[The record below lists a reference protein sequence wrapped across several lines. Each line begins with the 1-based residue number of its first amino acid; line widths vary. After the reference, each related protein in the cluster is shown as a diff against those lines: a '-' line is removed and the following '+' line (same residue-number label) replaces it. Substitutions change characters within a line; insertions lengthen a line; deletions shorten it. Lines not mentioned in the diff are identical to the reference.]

1 MKAFQGDT
9 GSSPPSLVQA
19 AGPGR
24 QSGVMTAHAED
35 GLYTGAP
42 SYGPLWGSGAAL
54 YDAVMVNSG
63 HYAFV
68 KIHRSIIPKVN
79 LNVNCGLWVLM

>member
-54 YDAVMVNSG
+54 YSWA
-63 HYAFV
+63 
-68 KIHRSIIPKVN
+68 
-79 LNVNCGLWVLM
+79 CLWAPR